1 MQTLNNQ
8 TFTCVGINNT
18 ISVIRSKRFRVE
30 KILIIKNSKAEK
42 NRKLNNALMSVNKS
56 FIKKIDN
63 RILSSRFK
71 TQGVSIKFSGSLV
84 LEEITDY
91 EGYNDSCLLILDR
104 VEDPQKFGQIIRTAE
119 CAGIE
124 GIIFSKHHSVP
135 LNETVLKS
143 AKVLLLI

>member
-56 FIKKIDN
+56 FIKKRKIF
-63 RILSSRFK
+63 RL
-71 TQGVSIKFSGSLV
+71 
-84 LEEITDY
+84 
-91 EGYNDSCLLILDR
+91 YNS
-104 VEDPQKFGQIIRTAE
+104 
-119 CAGIE
+119 
-124 GIIFSKHHSVP
+124 
-135 LNETVLKS
+135 
-143 AKVLLLI
+143 